1 MPDNFLALIRQGGIS
16 LVPLA
21 ICSILVI
28 AITLER
34 CWTFAKIKVLSS
46 DILNKINDLIINGEF
61 IEAANLLETVNSPYA
76 RILFSPL
83 SINARKS
90 AAISDTMTMAC
101 DDEIANLA
109 SPLWLLGTIGNIA
122 PFIGL
127 FGTVL
132 GIMRAFHEIRNQAS
146 AGANAVSGG
155 VAEALIATA
164 IGLGVGM
171 VAVIANNWA
180 TSWVERFRMKLER
193 FATEWSSKLE
203 DMAKE

>member
-1 MPDNFLALIRQGGIS
+1 MPGNFFDLIRQGGIS
-16 LVPLA
+16 LIPLG

-34 CWTFAKIKVLSS
+34 WWTFSRVKQLTS
-46 DILNKINDLIINGEF
+46 DVLNKVNNLIIAGNNT
-61 IEAANLLETVNSPYA
+61 EAAKLLDEINSPFA
-76 RILFSPL
+76 RILQSPL
-83 SINARKS
+83 SMNAKKS
-90 AAISDTMTMAC
+90 AAISDCMTMAC
-101 DDEIANLA
+101 DDEVANLA
-109 SPLWLLGTIGNIA
+109 APLWLLGTIGNIA

-164 IGLGVGM
+164 LGLGIGM
-171 VAVIANNWA
+171 VAVIANNWC

-203 DMAKE
+203 DLATE

>member
-34 CWTFAKIKVLSS
+34 IWTFSKVKLLSS
-46 DILNKINDLIINGEF
+46 DIVNRVNDLILNGKN
-61 IEAANLLETVNSPYA
+61 IEASKELDNINSPYA
-76 RILFSPL
+76 RILQAPL
-83 SINARKS
+83 SINAKKS
-90 AAISDTMTMAC
+90 AAISDTMAMAC
-101 DDEIANLA
+101 DDEIATMA

-171 VAVIANNWA
+171 VAVIANNWC

>member
-1 MPDNFLALIRQGGIS
+1 MPDNFLSLIRQGGIS
-16 LVPLA
+16 LIPLS
-21 ICSILVI
+21 ICSIIVI

-34 CWTFAKIKVLSS
+34 WWTFSKVKILTKDV
-46 DILNKINDLIINGEF
+46 LNKINDF
-61 IEAANLLETVNSPYA
+61 ITEGKNKEAVAVLDDINSPYA
-76 RILFSPL
+76 RVLQAPL
-83 SINARKS
+83 SSNVKKS
-90 AAISDTMTMAC
+90 AAISDCITMAC
-101 DDEIANLA
+101 DDEVATMA

-132 GIMRAFHEIRNQAS
+132 GIMRAFHEIKDQTS
-146 AGANAVSGG
+146 AGANVVSGG

-164 IGLGVGM
+164 IGLGIGM
-171 VAVIANNWA
+171 VAVIANNWC

-203 DMAKE
+203 DLAKE